1 MAGWLGRQH
10 GHAVNDGIPEL
21 LADSAWHNSG
31 SLQWEQPA
39 AAEKVSN
46 NMGDSARSLRL
57 TLNRS
62 PLASP
67 GSPDGPLSS
76 AGQTKMSLSQLAN
89 SSKNRVVN

>member
-10 GHAVNDGIPEL
+10 GHAVDDDIPEL

-39 AAEKVSN
+39 AEVTKVSN

-62 PLASP
+62 PPASP

-89 SSKNRVVN
+89 SSKNRVS